1 MSEDLTDTAITSVV
15 KLSTLLS
22 VICPDTTI
30 SEPLKY
36 KLKLVLVRFVPPG
49 YLS

>member
-1 MSEDLTDTAITSVV
+1 MTSEV

-36 KLKLVLVRFVPPG
+36 RLKLVLVRFVPPV